1 MAEAQDPDIDSA
13 PEEEICLCCQKVFTK
28 RNGCV
33 QCFLCELWAHVK
45 CSGLSSECMKALG
58 SKKNDGIAWTCRA
71 CKSFATKYSK
81 INLKIDARLDK
92 LEEQIDKVE
101 ELQEE
106 VKKLNKK
113 VELIESFSKTND
125 NDSFMDELRERDY
138 RKENILL
145 YDLPEPT
152 ASTGEQRARM
162 DLNRLKDI
170 LDQLKIRIEDDDV
183 KFMIRVGRFDNTK
196 MRPALVGIP
205 NSNLREKILSK
216 APQLNNMRPPFNAIK
231 IAKDLTRR
239 QREDDKN
246 IRLEAVKLND
256 SLSEEEK
263 KNVVWKVVGKKGER
277 RLIKGRV
284 TEAVQRHETEQSRHQ
299 GDIQNQ
305 PRGQSQRYEAQGCR
319 PRLNNREGEDWGRDR
334 RQGAAQ
340 AHHQGDTPRDW
351 EREDFPQH
359 WEKPERR
366 TSFRGIG
373 RGSRRF

>member
-1 MAEAQDPDIDSA
+1 MADTQDPDIDPA

-28 RNGCV
+28 RDGCV

-113 VELIESFSKTND
+113 VELMESISKTND

-145 YDLPEPT
+145 YALPEPT
-152 ASTGEQRARM
+152 ASTGEQRARI
-162 DLNRLKDI
+162 DLNRLKDT
-170 LDQLKIRIEDDDV
+170 LDQLKIKIGDDDI
-183 KFMIRVGRFDNTK
+183 KFMIRVGRFENTK

-205 NSNLREKILSK
+205 NSTLREKILSK
-216 APQLNNMRPPFNAIK
+216 APLLNNMRPPFNAIK

-246 IRLEAVKLND
+246 MRLEVVKLND

-284 TEAVQRHETEQSRHQ
+284 TKAVQ
-299 GDIQNQ
+299 
-305 PRGQSQRYEAQGCR
+305 
-319 PRLNNREGEDWGRDR
+319 
-334 RQGAAQ
+334 
-340 AHHQGDTPRDW
+340 
-351 EREDFPQH
+351 
-359 WEKPERR
+359 
-366 TSFRGIG
+366 
-373 RGSRRF
+373 

>member
-1 MAEAQDPDIDSA
+1 MAETQDPDIDSA

-28 RNGCV
+28 RDGCV

-113 VELIESFSKTND
+113 VELIESITKTND

-145 YDLPEPT
+145 YDIPEPT

-183 KFMIRVGRFDNTK
+183 KFMIRVWRFDNTK

-205 NSNLREKILSK
+205 NSTLREKILNK
-216 APQLNNMRPPFNAIK
+216 APQLNKMRPP
-231 IAKDLTRR
+231 
-239 QREDDKN
+239 
-246 IRLEAVKLND
+246 
-256 SLSEEEK
+256 
-263 KNVVWKVVGKKGER
+263 
-277 RLIKGRV
+277 
-284 TEAVQRHETEQSRHQ
+284 
-299 GDIQNQ
+299 IQC
-305 PRGQSQRYEAQGCR
+305 Y
-319 PRLNNREGEDWGRDR
+319 
-334 RQGAAQ
+334 
-340 AHHQGDTPRDW
+340 
-351 EREDFPQH
+351 
-359 WEKPERR
+359 
-366 TSFRGIG
+366 
-373 RGSRRF
+373 